1 MATRKKPRK
10 PIGQRIKDERSRRGW
25 TQAKLARE
33 LNVTVTTISQWENG
47 RAVPTV
53 PKIVARLTKKLGVE

>member
-1 MATRKKPRK
+1 MAKRKKSRK
-10 PIGQRIKDERSRRGW
+10 PIGQRIQDERSRRGW

-33 LNVTVTTISQWENG
+33 LKVTVTTVSQWENG

-53 PKIVARLTKKLGVE
+53 PKIVAKLAKKLGVE